1 MAYTEKLLNDQIKA
15 LDGNQKLLDML
26 LEVEGV
32 FDRLD
37 LYAYK
42 NWIDGEIVSGPNIG
56 RHFISIDLMYMGDS
70 MPDPAGA
77 KRLLNLGIPVKFE
90 KDSVT
95 YAKKPKTTDEIN
107 DFVNNQGRGSLGRT
121 GVKAIKNQKQTD
133 DVWIVTIQMPRK
145 YLDDNSQDFIE
156 VSEDDFVKNTNDF
169 ATQQA
174 QQSMDP
180 TQNVDLVDF
189 DDTASNRGNS

>member
-1 MAYTEKLLNDQIKA
+1 M
-15 LDGNQKLLDML
+15 
-26 LEVEGV
+26 
-32 FDRLD
+32 
-37 LYAYK
+37 
-42 NWIDGEIVSGPNIG
+42 
-56 RHFISIDLMYMGDS
+56 
-70 MPDPAGA
+70 
-77 KRLLNLGIPVKFE
+77 
-90 KDSVT
+90 
-95 YAKKPKTTDEIN
+95 
-107 DFVNNQGRGSLGRT
+107 NNQGRGSLGRT

>member
-42 NWIDGEIVSGPNIG
+42 NWIDGEIVSGPSIG

-107 DFVNNQGRGSLGRT
+107 DFVDNQGRGSLGRT

-169 ATQQA
+169 AAQQA